1 LERKMYARLELKQKL
16 QGLLLDLIQ
25 EEMDD

>member
-1 LERKMYARLELKQKL
+1 MYKRLETKQRL

-25 EEMDD
+25 EEMED

>member
-1 LERKMYARLELKQKL
+1 VEAKMYDRLRNKQKL

-25 EEMDD
+25 QETR